1 MLDVILE
8 LINLLA
14 QIGTVVVCVAVFYLF
29 WKAPDELWEEFV
41 MRPDEFAE
49 RFIEDQPA
57 ERRRRRTRRQRTRR
71 NRRNTR
77 GSETGDWLHDDLD
90 SDTDGIERLRQ

>member
-1 MLDVILE
+1 MILE
-8 LINLLA
+8 LINLSA
-14 QIGTVVVCVAVFYLF
+14 QIRMFVIFFVVFYLF
-29 WKAPDELWEEFV
+29 WKVPDELWEEFV

-57 ERRRRRTRRQRTRR
+57 ERRQRRTRRQRTRR